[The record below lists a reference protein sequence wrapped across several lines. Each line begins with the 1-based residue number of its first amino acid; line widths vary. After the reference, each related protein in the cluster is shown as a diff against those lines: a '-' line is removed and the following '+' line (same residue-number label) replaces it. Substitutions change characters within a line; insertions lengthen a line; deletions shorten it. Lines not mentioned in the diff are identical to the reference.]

1 MARLFSR
8 QTRKFLKS
16 IWITFNYML
25 EYVFWC
31 YNVRGDLRAPFR
43 AGFHQNCTIGKL
55 PLVVFSHWVL
65 SWQLSS
71 TGRELT
77 TFVSKKNTSLLPI
90 HKAYTNFFVKLFW
103 FIQPVCFLPSLHL
116 LRWSELRPE
125 DFLVSDWQHLVDSGQ
140 AEGVRSSM
148 DGEVCAERSFQAAK
162 WHPQGSFKLISQK
175 GKESGSPLGRAFC
188 PPVMT
193 SSLTWHHLSWCR
205 APLDS
210 TSSTSP
216 DMKRSWNP
224 KIISKQGL
232 HLRSQVALFGPIEHC
247 AHSVICLSALS
258 KPEMLFIG
266 PHVMPVL

>member
-1 MARLFSR
+1 MM
-8 QTRKFLKS
+8 
-16 IWITFNYML
+16 IW
-25 EYVFWC
+25 
-31 YNVRGDLRAPFR
+31 G
-43 AGFHQNCTIGKL
+43 
-55 PLVVFSHWVL
+55 L
-65 SWQLSS
+65 S
-71 TGRELT
+71 
-77 TFVSKKNTSLLPI
+77 P
-90 HKAYTNFFVKLFW
+90 
-103 FIQPVCFLPSLHL
+103 
-116 LRWSELRPE
+116 
-125 DFLVSDWQHLVDSGQ
+125 FLVSDWQHLVDSGQ

-148 DGEVCAERSFQAAK
+148 DREVCAERSFQAAK

-224 KIISKQGL
+224 QIMSKQGL

-247 AHSVICLSALS
+247 AHPVICLSALS
-258 KPEMLFIG
+258 KPEMLFLG
-266 PHVMPVL
+266 PHVMPVLLLNCLSKHFVSFICVFCILYLCILVPFHLSFYHSVF